1 MSKNI
6 SHSDSPPFPQSNN
19 ETYQRKNKNV
29 SSQFKMNKK
38 PGCFQNKVLNFN
50 LREFIKTFMSQFLK
64 LEIFLSS
71 GDNPLFNIIGVD
83 APCHILQKVT
93 SKKDLKNRIF

>member
-6 SHSDSPPFPQSNN
+6 SHSDPPPFPKSNN

-38 PGCFQNKVLNFN
+38 PGCFQNKVSNFN
-50 LREFIKTFMSQFLK
+50 LREFIKTFQVSISQTGN
-64 LEIFLSS
+64 IFVISRQPIIQYNRGRRSLPHFTKS
-71 GDNPLFNIIGVD
+71 NI
-83 APCHILQKVT
+83 
-93 SKKDLKNRIF
+93 KKRF